1 MCGLVAAEAGAW
13 WEPRTTP
20 RPLTVVKIIKTVAG
34 GGVAS
39 TPMIS
44 CTVAI
49 LARAILLIRC
59 RMP

>member
-1 MCGLVAAEAGAW
+1 MMSGNVLGATSV
-13 WEPRTTP
+13 P
-20 RPLTVVKIIKTVAG
+20 G

>member
-1 MCGLVAAEAGAW
+1 MMSGNVLG
-13 WEPRTTP
+13 TTSVP
-20 RPLTVVKIIKTVAG
+20 G

-39 TPMIS
+39 TPMVS